1 MEITQCFPL
10 NSLPTSLPM
19 TVLSFSTCFTPL
31 RTLLT
36 LTLSCWACFLFSW
49 GKKIFFLFNQKRTST
64 GSYHLI
70 CLLTCIYD
78 FSPETMD
85 RLPVFLA
92 KAFSFLLLKETLSQ
106 QFSLLHYQ
114 HFPLHWI
121 SLFGEKKS
129 YYFSHLRAVKQ
140 TCHSKACW
148 KSSLCV
154 SHFSSSTL
162 ESSPSGFHPPKTTL
176 PSQCHKWPL
185 PSLLVCH
192 FISLSA
198 AFDIVIHSSPL
209 EILVY
214 LASMT
219 HTCMTFLSFWFSVL
233 NPVCGFALISKTSDW
248 ECPWALYSL

>member
-10 NSLPTSLPM
+10 NSLPPSLPM
-19 TVLSFSTCFTPL
+19 TVLSSTCFTPL

-92 KAFSFLLLKETLSQ
+92 KAFSFLLLKEMLSQ

-121 SLFGEKKS
+121 SLFGEKNHTISPILEQSNK
-129 YYFSHLRAVKQ
+129 LATAKLVGKV
-140 TCHSKACW
+140 
-148 KSSLCV
+148 LCV
-154 SHFSSSTL
+154 CPT
-162 ESSPSGFHPPKTTL
+162 SPLPLLNLLHQVFIPPKLLCLLSVTNDLYRHFLYVTL
-176 PSQCHKWPL
+176 
-185 PSLLVCH
+185 
-192 FISLSA
+192 
-198 AFDIVIHSSPL
+198 
-209 EILVY
+209 
-214 LASMT
+214 
-219 HTCMTFLSFWFSVL
+219 FLYQHL
-233 NPVCGFALISKTSDW
+233 T
-248 ECPWALYSL
+248 